1 MKVVNIGSGS
11 KGNCTLVCGE
21 KTKILID
28 CGLPILEIE
37 SSLNL
42 LDVKP
47 QEIDAILVTHEH
59 IDHVK
64 SIESFC
70 KKYHTKVY
78 AHKNEWQVLRQKLK
92 NLPFQYQYD
101 FDQNDFYIGELTIS
115 NFELSHD
122 ANMCVGY
129 SIYSQNA
136 KFSIATDLGYC
147 PENVVQALKGSDL
160 VLLEANHDEKLLL
173 NNPKYP
179 VILKNRILS
188 KKGHLSNIACA
199 EVITRLVGSTNQILL
214 GHLSEENNSPSLA
227 YNTVKTYLAK
237 QGIIEGKNIFV
248 DVAYQHRM
256 STLFEIKK

>member
-1 MKVVNIGSGS
+1 MKVVNLGSGS

-21 KTKILID
+21 KTNILID

-37 SSLNL
+37 SSLAL
-42 LDVKP
+42 LEINP
-47 QEIDAILVTHEH
+47 QNIEAILVTHEH
-59 IDHVK
+59 IDHTR
-64 SIESFC
+64 SIEPFC

-78 AHKNEWQVLRQKLK
+78 AHKNEWFVLRQKLK
-92 NLPFQYQYD
+92 NLPFQLQYS
-101 FDQNDFYIGELTIS
+101 FDDQDFYVGELTIS
-115 NFELSHD
+115 SFQLSHD
-122 ANMCVGY
+122 SHMCVGY
-129 SIYSQNA
+129 SVYSQNA

-147 PENVVQALKGSDL
+147 PENIIQALKDSDL

-188 KKGHLSNIACA
+188 KKGHLSNTACA
-199 EVITRLVGSTNQILL
+199 EVIARLVGGTNQVLL
-214 GHLSEENNSPSLA
+214 GHLSEENNSPTLA

-248 DVAYQHRM
+248 DVAFQHRM
-256 STLFEIKK
+256 STVFEIKK